1 MLAVKSVRQNYAA
14 SATVLELL
22 ENFRRITN
30 EAVRIGLENNAR
42 SLKRLSK
49 LAYHK
54 LSKITPAYYRLTA
67 ISRAV
72 GILSARDKSLK
83 RGRVLRSPYC
93 LKPMLVSCYGF
104 RIVAG
109 SLRFPV
115 GNRRFEHVPLNPHTL
130 SVLSEPALRVRSF
143 TLTTGTLSICVSKE
157 VAENECTGIAGVDR
171 NLRELTYGNE
181 RRILRYSM
189 TETVQIAERM
199 RRIVGSFKR
208 NDVRVR
214 KAVSSKYGTR
224 RANRVRHIL
233 HRATKRLVDEAF
245 QSREGLVL
253 EDIKGIRGLYRKG
266 NGRGP
271 DYRGMMN
278 SWPFSEAQRQIEYK
292 ARWKG
297 IPVIRLSR
305 RDTRGTSLTC
315 PGEGCGERLQPPPRE
330 DRFHRRLLYCPSC
343 KLWRDRDAT
352 AVINLS
358 QRGRL
363 RFDRS
368 LPIEAKGPPVE
379 AMVQEPADYGNPESR
394 WRQADKPGR
403 LLPYVPTS

>member
-1 MLAVKSVRQNYAA
+1 MLAVKSVKQNYAA
-14 SATVLELL
+14 STTVLELL

-30 EAVRIGLENNAR
+30 ETVRIGLENNAR

-104 RIVAG
+104 KIVDG
-109 SLRFPV
+109 SLRLPV
-115 GNRRFEHVPLNPHTL
+115 GNRRFEYVRLNAHTL

-143 TLTTGTLSICVSKE
+143 TLSASTLSICISKE

-181 RRILRYSM
+181 QRILRYNM
-189 TETVQIAERM
+189 GKTVQIA
-199 RRIVGSFKR
+199 RRTRSIVGSFKR
-208 NDVRVR
+208 NDVRIR
-214 KAVSSKYGTR
+214 RQVSVKYGKR
-224 RANRVRHIL
+224 RANRIGRVL
-233 HRATKRLVDEAF
+233 HQATKMLTEAAF
-245 QSREGLVL
+245 NSRDAIVL
-253 EDIKGIRGLYRKG
+253 EDIRGIRGLYRKG
-266 NGRGP
+266 NGQGRRF
-271 DYRGMMN
+271 RGMMN
-278 SWPFSEAQRQIEYK
+278 SWPFGEAQRQIDYK

-403 LLPYVPTS
+403 LLTYVPTS